1 MLTLLTYKAGG
12 ILKRAFATIIMFE
25 HQERLALFI
34 LIGVAIAVIIAHLV
48 LGSLG
53 KPSFARPFTNTSADG
68 ELVMTEGT
76 VGQISLTQ
84 NGGHMT
90 LYLEN
95 LSIFIPV
102 QVAEGI
108 QIQKGDTIRAYGI
121 VQTYHGKKE
130 IILGSKDDLR
140 IIPNVN
146 R

>member
-1 MLTLLTYKAGG
+1 
-12 ILKRAFATIIMFE
+12 MFE
-25 HQERLALFI
+25 HQERVALLI
-34 LIGVAIAVIIAHLV
+34 LIGVAIAVIAAHLI

-53 KPSFARPFTNTSADG
+53 KQPFARPFTNTSADG

-76 VGQISLTQ
+76 VNQISVTQ

-90 LYLEN
+90 VYLEN

-102 QVAEGI
+102 QVSEGL

-140 IIPNVN
+140 IIAIVN